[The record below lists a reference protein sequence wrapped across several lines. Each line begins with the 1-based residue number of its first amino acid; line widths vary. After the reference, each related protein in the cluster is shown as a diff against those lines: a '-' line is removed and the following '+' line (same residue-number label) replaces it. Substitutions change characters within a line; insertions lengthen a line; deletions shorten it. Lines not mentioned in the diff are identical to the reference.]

1 MQLESDDHSAIEQNI
16 YIKSLNAANSDLTA
30 VNVIDMIE
38 NVKTK
43 KQSQPEI
50 LVSEISNESLDN
62 PAYINSQFGHNDQT
76 EIAGSQKKFN
86 KVQSVTS
93 DNFKPKD
100 LLENEKIQ
108 RQNS

>member
-43 KQSQPEI
+43 KQS
-50 LVSEISNESLDN
+50 
-62 PAYINSQFGHNDQT
+62 
-76 EIAGSQKKFN
+76 
-86 KVQSVTS
+86 
-93 DNFKPKD
+93 
-100 LLENEKIQ
+100 
-108 RQNS
+108 